1 MQVASAAEPSR
12 AFVDDVVTAA
22 VVAAGVAIEVAD
34 GELELPGLTVGLAVG
49 LAVAVGEVGE
59 GEEGLVGLA
68 VGDVGEGD
76 DDEGLVVPMSLVD
89 VEQSMNV

>member
-12 AFVDDVVTAA
+12 AFIDDVVTAA
-22 VVAAGVAIEVAD
+22 VVAAGAAIEVAD

-49 LAVAVGEVGE
+49 LAVAVGEVG
-59 GEEGLVGLA
+59 EGLVGLA